1 MRKDIEEGRFTGW
14 DDPRLPT
21 LATLARRGIKPE
33 ALRNFWIEI
42 GLSQKDIAV
51 PLTTLYSHN
60 TSMIDASAPRL
71 AFVRNP
77 LKIELKGEIDNEISI
92 RSHPSEELGER
103 KIKLDGMVYIEAED
117 HGDVRLKDLC
127 DINADGT
134 ITSIEK
140 RDSRPIIHWLANGT
154 ETRLSIPDGKELRVV
169 EGLLESHSHPI
180 GTIVQLERIGYAI
193 IEKDGLLLVHE

>member
-1 MRKDIEEGRFTGW
+1 M
-14 DDPRLPT
+14 
-21 LATLARRGIKPE
+21 
-33 ALRNFWIEI
+33 
-42 GLSQKDIAV
+42 
-51 PLTTLYSHN
+51 
-60 TSMIDASAPRL
+60 
-71 AFVRNP
+71 
-77 LKIELKGEIDNEISI
+77 GEIDTEITI

-103 KIKLDGMVYIEAED
+103 KIKLDGMVYIETED